1 MSDSHDVSTRPQPI
15 MAERDVPTGRVPA
28 LRWFRIGALLLG
40 YALIIVFGHFAGRWL
55 QQNLGLDLENFNGPT
70 ARLVLGIGLLLFI
83 VMLSLPFVPGI
94 EVSLA
99 LFAIFGTAIALPVYA
114 ATVTA
119 LLLSYAAGRFV
130 PLDRLGAFFD
140 YIGLSRASV
149 LVRRLG
155 TMTPQERV
163 ASLAQTA
170 PNRLSR
176 ILVDRRDLALIAAL
190 NMPGNALIGGGGGIA
205 LVAGMSGM
213 FRPDRYLV
221 AIAVAALP
229 IPLLMLAGGNFLK

>member
-1 MSDSHDVSTRPQPI
+1 VNDSHHASTRPQPT
-15 MAERDVPTGRVPA
+15 AEGDGSSECVPA
-28 LRWFRIGALLLG
+28 LRWLRIGSLLLG
-40 YALIIVFGHFAGRWL
+40 YALIIVFGHVAGRWL
-55 QQNLGLDLENFNGPT
+55 QHNLGLELEDLSGPT
-70 ARLVLGIGLLLFI
+70 ARLVLCVGLFLFI

-99 LFAIFGTAIALPVYA
+99 LFAIFGTAVALPIYA

-140 YIGLSRASV
+140 YVGLARAGA

-155 TMTPQERV
+155 AMSPQERV
-163 ASLAQTA
+163 AALAQTA
-170 PNRLSR
+170 PGRLAR
-176 ILVDRRDLALIAAL
+176 ALVQRRDLALIAAL

-213 FRPDRYLV
+213 FRTDRYLV
-221 AIAVAALP
+221 AIAIAALP
-229 IPLLMLAGGNFLK
+229 IPLMMLAGGHFLK